1 MSFGNPPLG
10 PSETVADGADETI
23 DLRRLFDTLWRR
35 KMIIAGTMLV
45 VTSATV
51 LYVMQLTPLYIATTE
66 IIVAPPRANV
76 VNIESV
82 APGLR
87 TDYYTNDTQAAII
100 GSRVLA
106 EKVVDRLD
114 LMNDPAFN
122 PDLRPPRKGLLD
134 RLGLRRFL
142 PEGFRLRDL
151 IPESWRT
158 AIAGLDMTAE
168 TNPAD
173 AAPPET
179 TAPEMT
185 PEEEQAYLREIVVD
199 SYLAGLD
206 VTPSDSSRV
215 IEVSFTS
222 DDPELAARLANAAV
236 RVYIDDQ
243 VASKSKTTQQATA
256 WLQERAVALKKKVE
270 AAARAVEQH
279 RRRTGLVDVDGSNVL
294 NKQIAE
300 LTSKLIGVRA
310 QRAEAEARYKQ
321 VKELLKS
328 PGGIDSAAA
337 VLRSQLIQRLR
348 EQEAEVVRKIAEMKT
363 QYREGHPKMILA
375 RSELQDLVAKIE
387 TEVRKIATNFGNELE
402 IARVRERNLNDEI
415 TKLKRKLDAQSGA
428 EIKLRALETELDAN
442 RKLYDTI
449 LARLKETSVQDS
461 TLVRPDAR
469 VISPATVPETPSY
482 PRKRL
487 IVGIAFAGSA
497 LLGVLIVLLLEHL
510 DSGFRSRDQLEA
522 VTGLPA
528 LGVVPRPRGRF
539 SSAPP
544 VYDDILERPHTV
556 LAESLRSLRTGLL
569 LSDVDNPPRAVL
581 VTSSIPG
588 EGKSTTA
595 LALART
601 AAKAGQ
607 KCLIIDADL
616 RKPTLHDALDVPDGV
631 GLIDYLSRDVPL
643 EDMIHIDFRSGAHFI
658 LAGRVAPHPADLLG
672 SAKMR
677 GLVRALRDAYDL
689 VIIDT
694 APVLAM
700 SDALVLMREV
710 DKTIFLVRYERTP
723 RDLVQAGI
731 RELRAA
737 GASLAGL
744 VLSQV
749 DLRKHAAYHY
759 DGPGSLGRYGYGGD
773 RARASA

>member
-10 PSETVADGADETI
+10 PNETAADGGDETI
-23 DLRRLFDTLWRR
+23 DLRRLFDMLWRR

-45 VTSATV
+45 MTSATV

-66 IIVAPPRANV
+66 IVVAPPRTNV

-106 EKVVDRLD
+106 EKVVDQLD
-114 LMNDPAFN
+114 LMNNPAFN
-122 PDLRPPRKGLLD
+122 PDLRPPGRGLLD
-134 RLGLRRFL
+134 RLGLRGFL
-142 PEGFRLRDL
+142 PKGFRFRDL
-151 IPESWRT
+151 IPLSWRT
-158 AIAGLDMTAE
+158 AIAGLDATAGP
-168 TNPAD
+168 NPTEARP
-173 AAPPET
+173 APAT
-179 TAPEMT
+179 T
-185 PEEEQAYLREIVVD
+185 PEEARAYLREIVVD
-199 SYLAGLD
+199 AYLAGLD

-222 DDPELAARLANAAV
+222 VDPALAARLANAAV

-243 VASKSKTTQQATA
+243 IASKSKTTRQATV

-270 AAARAVEQH
+270 AAARAVERH
-279 RRRTGLVDVDGSNVL
+279 RRRTGLVDVDGSNIL
-294 NKQIAE
+294 NQQIAE
-300 LTSKLIGVRA
+300 LTTKLIDVRA

-402 IARVRERNLNDEI
+402 IAQVRERNLNDEI
-415 TKLKRKLDAQSGA
+415 KTLKRKLDAQSGA

-449 LARLKETSVQDS
+449 LARLKETSVQDA
-461 TLVRPDAR
+461 TLVQPDAR
-469 VISPATVPETPSY
+469 VISSATVPERPSY

-487 IVGIAFAGSA
+487 IVGIALAGSA

-510 DSGFRSRDQLEA
+510 DSGFRSRDQLET
-522 VTGLPA
+522 VTGLPV

-539 SSAPP
+539 ASATPI
-544 VYDDILERPHTV
+544 YDDILDRPHSV

-581 VTSSIPG
+581 VTSSVPG

-616 RKPTLHDALDVPDGV
+616 RKPRLQEAFGVPNGI

-658 LAGRVAPHPADLLG
+658 LAGRAASQSADLLG

-677 GLVRALRDAYDL
+677 GLVRALRDTYDL

-694 APVLAM
+694 APVLAV

-710 DKTIFLVRYERTP
+710 DKTIFLVRCERTP
-723 RDLVQAGI
+723 RDLVQAGL
-731 RELRAA
+731 RELHAA

-744 VLSQV
+744 VLSHV
-749 DLRKHAAYHY
+749 DYHKHSAYHY
-759 DGPGSLGRYGYGGD
+759 DGPGSLGRHGYGGD
-773 RARASA
+773 RAKASA

>member
-1 MSFGNPPLG
+1 MSYGNPPLG
-10 PSETVADGADETI
+10 PGETVADGADETI

-35 KMIIAGTMLV
+35 KMIIVGTMLL

-66 IIVAPPRANV
+66 IIVAPPRAKV

-82 APGLR
+82 APSLR
-87 TDYYTNDTQAAII
+87 SDYYTNDTQAAII
-100 GSRVLA
+100 ASRVLA

-114 LMNDPAFN
+114 LMNNPAFN

-142 PEGFRLRDL
+142 PEGFRLRAL

-158 AIAGLDMTAE
+158 AIAGLDTLVDGGGTDPSA
-168 TNPAD
+168 AD
-173 AAPPET
+173 AAREP
-179 TAPEMT
+179 T
-185 PEEEQAYLREIVVD
+185 PEEERAALREYVVD
-199 SYLAGLD
+199 AYLAGLD

-222 DDPELAARLANAAV
+222 SDPVLAARLANAAV
-236 RVYIDDQ
+236 QVYIDDQ
-243 VASKSKTTQQATA
+243 VASKAKTTRQATA

-270 AAARAVEQH
+270 AAARAVEEH

-300 LTSKLIGVRA
+300 LTTKLITVRA

-321 VKELLKS
+321 VKKLLKS

-337 VLRSQLIQRLR
+337 VLRSPLIQRLR

-402 IARVRERNLNDEI
+402 IARVRERNLNEEI
-415 TKLKRKLDAQSGA
+415 AKLKRKLDAQSGA
-428 EIKLRALETELDAN
+428 EIKLRALETELEAN

-461 TLVRPDAR
+461 TLVQPDAR
-469 VISPATVPETPSY
+469 VISPATVPESPSY

-487 IVGIAFAGSA
+487 IVGVAFAGSA
-497 LLGVLIVLLLEHL
+497 LLGILIVLLLEHL

-539 SSAPP
+539 ANATP

-556 LAESLRSLRTGLL
+556 LAESLRSIRTGLL
-569 LSDVDNPPRAVL
+569 LSDVDNPPRVVL
-581 VTSSIPG
+581 ITSSVPS

-616 RKPTLHDALDVPDGV
+616 RKPTLHDSLGVPDGV

-677 GLVRALRDAYDL
+677 GLVRALRATYDL

-723 RDLVQAGI
+723 RDVVLAGI

-759 DGPGSLGRYGYGGD
+759 DGPGSFGRYGYGSD
-773 RARASA
+773 RAA

>member
-1 MSFGNPPLG
+1 MSIGNPPIG
-10 PSETVADGADETI
+10 PSETAVDGADETI

-35 KMIIAGTMLV
+35 KMIIAGTMMLL
-45 VTSATV
+45 TSATI
-51 LYVMQLTPLYIATTE
+51 LYVMQITPLYIATTE

-82 APGLR
+82 APSLR
-87 TDYYTNDTQAAII
+87 ADYYTNDTQAAII

-106 EKVVDRLD
+106 EKVVDQLD
-114 LMNDPAFN
+114 LINDPALN

-142 PEGFRLRDL
+142 PEGFRPRAL

-158 AIAGLDMTAE
+158 AIAGLD
-168 TNPAD
+168 
-173 AAPPET
+173 T
-179 TAPEMT
+179 TAGADPSEGPPPPAMT
-185 PEEEQAYLREIVVD
+185 PEEERAYRREIVVD

-222 DDPELAARLANAAV
+222 DDPALAARLANAAV

-243 VASKSKTTQQATA
+243 VASKSKTTQQATT
-256 WLQERAVALKKKVE
+256 WLQERAIALKKKVE
-270 AAARAVEQH
+270 AAARAVEEH

-300 LTSKLIGVRA
+300 LTTKLIDVRA

-375 RSELQDLVAKIE
+375 RSELQDLIAKIE

-415 TKLKRKLDAQSGA
+415 KTLERKLDAQSGA

-461 TLVRPDAR
+461 TLVQPDAR
-469 VISPATVPETPSY
+469 VISPATVPEAPSY

-487 IVGIAFAGSA
+487 IIGIAFAGSA

-539 SSAPP
+539 ASTTP

-556 LAESLRSLRTGLL
+556 LAESLRSIRTGLL

-581 VTSSIPG
+581 VTSSVPG

-595 LALART
+595 LALVRT

-616 RKPTLHDALDVPDGV
+616 RKPTLHDSLGVPAGV

-643 EDMIHIDFRSGAHFI
+643 EDMIHIDFHSGAHFI

-677 GLVRALRDAYDL
+677 GLVRALRGAYDL
-689 VIIDT
+689 IIIDT

-759 DGPGSLGRYGYGGD
+759 DGPGSLGRYGYGAD